1 MICVGEWTYP
11 NPTQSLSKYAFYGE
25 LKINRQTFL
34 QLQKNLYLF
43 YFAGDGACFC
53 WSAKLLR
60 HGRSEEVTSWELI
73 GPDYDPVYSICR
85 SANTVHS
92 ACRDK
97 TIRKYI
103 LKKSELPT

>member
-1 MICVGEWTYP
+1 MRGGMD
-11 NPTQSLSKYAFYGE
+11 LSKSNPIAF
-25 LKINRQTFL
+25 KICFLWRTEDQQTDISPASEKLVFV
-34 QLQKNLYLF
+34 

-60 HGRSEEVTSWELI
+60 HGGSEEVTSWELI

>member
-1 MICVGEWTYP
+1 MGGMDLSKS
-11 NPTQSLSKYAFYGE
+11 TQSLSKYAFYGE

-73 GPDYDPVYSICR
+73 GPDYDPVYSTSR
-85 SANTVHS
+85 SANTMHS
-92 ACRDK
+92 ACCDK
-97 TIRKYI
+97 TIRKYV